1 REKFSIPVSKITVED
16 DSGTEVD
23 NEVFADLS
31 TMEGICFV
39 IDDSHDDKGLGPS
52 QSSPSTPQSSSTP
65 SGSFL
70 SVSLSSSDSDTSRQ
84 PKRIRCDEVLS
95 SSAGD

>member
-1 REKFSIPVSKITVED
+1 
-16 DSGTEVD
+16 
-23 NEVFADLS
+23 
-31 TMEGICFV
+31 
-39 IDDSHDDKGLGPS
+39 LGPS

-95 SSAGD
+95 SSAGDLIKQILQTKPGGTSILEEYEVTGTLSDGRRRQMVNILAAHMVETEG